1 MALKEMFDFYV
12 EIKWDFESWI
22 PLVSRFL
29 PSDVCKLYKKGAKLR
44 VDCTLGDLARNA
56 ASSSNSTPGNS
67 DGPSGISAASVVN
80 WQRGDLTFIFDIEK
94 IGEKSSILYL
104 DNKRKTFSYIIEKD
118 EPANVAGAEVIKD
131 LDKEIDILLSRETI
145 HVKLNTKQ
153 ATFLPTQVGWFLKK
167 DKIEQMNGYLCQF
180 YDVNNLYIVS
190 KLRSEH
196 LSEEEIRKNEENQK
210 KMRQKLLKN
219 SPSSGSIKSGNKSN
233 SSTSLSKIN
242 NENDE
247 KDELNR
253 QLDEMDDIKLNFDVE
268 YRPNL
273 PPPEKTNISWYE
285 YVNSTEGNWPCL
297 GRKHR
302 SKESKKEFKAQL
314 AMVIIFLFYEISI
327 YILIIT
333 FNIVSRISINIE

>member
-1 MALKEMFDFYV
+1 LNFLYFVSVKCILKKFEQEIDTIVDTSKPKINTALKEMSDFYV

-29 PSDVCKLYKKGAKLR
+29 PSDVCKLSKKGTKLR
-44 VDCTLGDLARNA
+44 LDCTLGDLARNA
-56 ASSSNSTPGNS
+56 ASTNNSSPGNS

-104 DNKRKTFSYIIEKD
+104 DNKRKTFSNIIDKQENEANKD
-118 EPANVAGAEVIKD
+118 IE
-131 LDKEIDILLSRETI
+131 KEIDILLSRETI

-153 ATFLPTQVGWFLKK
+153 ASFIPTTVGWFVKREK
-167 DKIEQMNGYLCQF
+167 VEPTNGYLCQF
-180 YDVNNLYIVS
+180 YDMSNLFIVS

-196 LSEEEIRKNEENQK
+196 LSEEEIKKNEENHK

-219 SPSSGSIKSGNKSN
+219 SENSQSSN
-233 SSTSLSKIN
+233 SLSQLTKN
-242 NENDE
+242 NANAEDQDLTQNFEDI
-247 KDELNR
+247 
-253 QLDEMDDIKLNFDVE
+253 DDIKLNFSDVE
-268 YRPNL
+268 FRPNL
-273 PPPEKTNISWYE
+273 PPPDKASVTWNE
-285 YVNSTEGNWPCL
+285 YINSNEGQWPCL

-314 AMVIIFLFYEISI
+314 AMVSHFY
-327 YILIIT
+327 
-333 FNIVSRISINIE
+333 V